1 MRLIDAENFEA
12 FDSTLPIQIAPKGVH
27 ARKIASFFY
36 AEGCKR
42 VLESIDA
49 ASTIDPESLRPTS
62 YWQGEYDGYANRNPV
77 YDVWHCSSCAAVRA
91 ILWQKSRVICSI
103 VNKVIARM
111 EDPDHD

>member
-12 FDSTLPIQIAPKGVH
+12 FDSTLPIQIAPKGMR

-49 ASTIDPESLRPTS
+49 ASTIDPESLQPTSYVLRPTS
-62 YWQGEYDGYANRNPV
+62 YWQGEYDGYVNGNPV
-77 YDVWHCSSCAAVRA
+77 YDVLPELRRTNGG
-91 ILWQKSRVICSI
+91 SR
-103 VNKVIARM
+103 
-111 EDPDHD
+111 P

>member
-12 FDSTLPIQIAPKGVH
+12 FDSTLPIQIAPKGMR

-49 ASTIDPESLRPTS
+49 ASTIDPESLQPTP
-62 YWQGEYDGYANRNPV
+62 YWQGEYDGYANGNPV
-77 YDVWHCSSCAAVRA
+77 YDVLPELRRTNGG
-91 ILWQKSRVICSI
+91 SR
-103 VNKVIARM
+103 
-111 EDPDHD
+111 P

>member
-12 FDSTLPIQIAPKGVH
+12 FDITLPIQIAPKGMC

-49 ASTIDPESLRPTS
+49 ASTINPEFLRTTS
-62 YWQGEYDGYANRNPV
+62 KWEKSFYESREKGKFIVCTRCRHAFSKKG
-77 YDVWHCSSCAAVRA
+77 
-91 ILWQKSRVICSI
+91 LWCRKYSPECG
-103 VNKVIARM
+103 ARM
-111 EDPDHD
+111 EDRDHV

>member
-12 FDSTLPIQIAPKGVH
+12 FDSTLPIQIAPKGMR

-49 ASTIDPESLRPTS
+49 ASTIDPESLQPASYSFAKVLPELRHTNGGSRP
-62 YWQGEYDGYANRNPV
+62 
-77 YDVWHCSSCAAVRA
+77 
-91 ILWQKSRVICSI
+91 
-103 VNKVIARM
+103 
-111 EDPDHD
+111 

>member
-12 FDSTLPIQIAPKGVH
+12 FDSTLPIQIAPKGMR

-49 ASTIDPESLRPTS
+49 ALTIDPESLQPTS
-62 YWQGEYDGYANRNPV
+62 YVLRPTG
-77 YDVWHCSSCAAVRA
+77 RA
-91 ILWQKSRVICSI
+91 SMTVTQTEIPSMMYCP
-103 VNKVIARM
+103 NCGARM

>member
-12 FDSTLPIQIAPKGVH
+12 FDSTLPIQIAPKGMR

-49 ASTIDPESLRPTS
+49 ASTIDPESLQPTSYVLRPTS
-62 YWQGEYDGYANRNPV
+62 YVLRPTG
-77 YDVWHCSSCAAVRA
+77 RA
-91 ILWQKSRVICSI
+91 SMTVTQTEIPSMMYCP
-103 VNKVIARM
+103 NCGARM

>member
-12 FDSTLPIQIAPKGVH
+12 FDSTLPIQIAPKGMR

-49 ASTIDPESLRPTS
+49 ASTIDPESLQPTS
-62 YWQGEYDGYANRNPV
+62 YWQGEYDGYANGNPV
-77 YDVWHCSSCAAVRA
+77 YDVWHCSSCDYLIDDGTDDPA
-91 ILWQKSRVICSI
+91 LLPKYCP
-103 VNKVIARM
+103 NCGARM
-111 EDPDHD
+111 DDPDHD

>member
-12 FDSTLPIQIAPKGVH
+12 FDSTLPIQIAPKGMRT
-27 ARKIASFFY
+27 RKIASFFY

-49 ASTIDPESLRPTS
+49 ASTIDPESLQPTS
-62 YWQGEYDGYANRNPV
+62 YWQGEYDGYANGNPV
-77 YDVWHCSSCAAVRA
+77 YDVRHCSSCAAVRA
-91 ILWQKSRVICSI
+91 ILWQKSGVICSI

>member
-12 FDSTLPIQIAPKGVH
+12 FDSTLPIQIAPKGMR

-49 ASTIDPESLRPTS
+49 ASTIDPDSLRTTAKREKS
-62 YWQGEYDGYANRNPV
+62 FYESREKGKFIVCTRCRHAFSKKG
-77 YDVWHCSSCAAVRA
+77 
-91 ILWQKSRVICSI
+91 LWCRKYRPECG
-103 VNKVIARM
+103 ARM
-111 EDPDHD
+111 EDPDHV